1 MKAEPG
7 ARAPDGTHSL
17 FVHRLGMSRPP
28 HAARFAAFTAAA
40 LAIAGCSSE
49 SADTDSADAE
59 EEVAARGSYDIDA
72 TTGETRASYTDDE
85 GTTTTMRSGE
95 KVPVALP
102 AGFKVFPGAKVTNN
116 TRVEQADG
124 LLVLLNLESEA
135 TPDEMVAFYRGQAEA
150 AGIEVATTLTSG
162 PMTMIGGEDGDGT
175 SFSFTA
181 TREGDVTEAQLSL
194 GRGLE

>member
-1 MKAEPG
+1 
-7 ARAPDGTHSL
+7 
-17 FVHRLGMSRPP
+17 MSRTP
-28 HAARFAAFTAAA
+28 HAARLAAFTAAA
-40 LAIAGCSSE
+40 IAIAGCSSE
-49 SADTDSADAE
+49 SADTEAAEPE
-59 EEVAARGSYDIDA
+59 EEVATRGSYDIDA

-95 KVPVALP
+95 KVPVSLP
-102 AGFKVFPGAKVTNN
+102 AGFAVYPGARVTNN

-135 TPDEMVAFYRGQAEA
+135 TPDEMVAFYRKQAEA
-150 AGIEVATTLTSG
+150 AGIDVETTLTTG